1 MSTSKY
7 FSDIRLMEREASIGP
22 PDEFSFIMKGV
33 TVSITIA
40 NCIRRI
46 IGLDIPT
53 FTISPETIDY
63 KVNTSAWDP
72 EMITH
77 QISLM
82 PMKPDFLQK
91 ADLNML
97 ELVLDVKNEEMAYRY
112 VLSKEFIF
120 KNIETNKTIAVDNI
134 FVYDNLP
141 IVLLGPKQN
150 INLTCKMELMT
161 KRDSDARHQA
171 GMAGIDYI
179 IDEKNP
185 DNDPSEI
192 LFNVNIQTG
201 IGPKEL
207 ISMSFDNLI
216 NRLQSLQ
223 EAIRTK
229 DSNLL
234 YIQLNRYHRY
244 DFVFIGEDHTMGSL
258 IEKWNNRHDSRSVT
272 GYRQTR
278 DKKAITIDYGLNK
291 FAPVIFTQNND
302 GDDEKLENLVTK
314 SVASIDKN
322 KEKEQKDATI
332 KIFAENLSRL
342 EKYIIELKT
351 ELKNVKVLLIPNKD
365 YMDDINKKRIERLE
379 RS

>member
-1 MSTSKY
+1 
-7 FSDIRLMEREASIGP
+7 
-22 PDEFSFIMKGV
+22 
-33 TVSITIA
+33 
-40 NCIRRI
+40 
-46 IGLDIPT
+46 
-53 FTISPETIDY
+53 
-63 KVNTSAWDP
+63 
-72 EMITH
+72 
-77 QISLM
+77 
-82 PMKPDFLQK
+82 
-91 ADLNML
+91 
-97 ELVLDVKNEEMAYRY
+97 
-112 VLSKEFIF
+112 
-120 KNIETNKTIAVDNI
+120 
-134 FVYDNLP
+134 
-141 IVLLGPKQN
+141 
-150 INLTCKMELMT
+150 MELMT

>member
-63 KVNTSAWDP
+63 QVNTSAWDP

-120 KNIETNKTIAVDNI
+120 KNIETNKTIAVNNI

-150 INLTCKMELMT
+150 INLTCKLELMT
-161 KRDSDARHQA
+161 KRDSDAIHQA

-179 IDEKNP
+179 MDEKDP

-207 ISMSFDNLI
+207 ISMSFDHLI

-229 DSNLL
+229 DSIFL

-244 DFVFIGEDHTMGSL
+244 DFVFIGEDHTMGNL
-258 IEKWNNRHDSRSVT
+258 IEQWNNRHDSRSVT

-278 DKKAITIDYGLNK
+278 DKTSITIDYGLNK

-332 KIFAENLSRL
+332 RIFAENLSRL
-342 EKYIIELKT
+342 EKYIMELKT
-351 ELKNVKVLLIPNKD
+351 ELNNVKVLLIPNKD

>member
-1 MSTSKY
+1 MTSNY
-7 FSDIRLMEREASIGP
+7 FSDIRLMEKEDLIGP

-40 NCIRRI
+40 NSIRRI

-63 KVNTSAWDP
+63 NVNTSAWDP

-82 PMKPDFLQK
+82 PMKPDFLKK

-97 ELVLDVKNEEMAYRY
+97 ELTLDVKNEEMAYRY
-112 VLSKEFIF
+112 VLSNEFIL
-120 KNIETNKTIAVDNI
+120 KNIETNKTIPINNI

-150 INLTCKMELMT
+150 INLTCKMEIIT
-161 KRDSDARHQA
+161 KRDSDSRHQA

-179 IDEKNP
+179 SDEKDP
-185 DNDPSEI
+185 DKDPDEI
-192 LFNVNIQTG
+192 LFNVNLQTG
-201 IGPKEL
+201 ISPKEL
-207 ISMSFDNLI
+207 ISLSFDNLI
-216 NRLQSLQ
+216 NRLQKLQ
-223 EAIRTK
+223 EAIKTN
-229 DSNLL
+229 DPNLL

-244 DFVFIGEDHTMGSL
+244 DFVFIGEDHTIGSL

-272 GYRQTR
+272 GYRETR

-291 FAPVIFTQNND
+291 FSPVIFTENNN
-302 GDDEKLENLVTK
+302 GNGKKLENLVTN
-314 SVASIDKN
+314 SLASIDKG
-322 KEKEQKDATI
+322 KEKEQKDSTI
-332 KIFAENLSRL
+332 KIFLENLSRL
-342 EKYIIELKT
+342 EQYIMELKT
-351 ELKNVKVLLIPNKD
+351 DWNKVKVLLISNKD
-365 YMDDINKKRIERLE
+365 YMNDINQKRIERLN
-379 RS
+379 RP

>member
-1 MSTSKY
+1 
-7 FSDIRLMEREASIGP
+7 MEKEDLIGP

-40 NCIRRI
+40 NNIRRI

-63 KVNTSAWDP
+63 NVNTSAWDP

-82 PMKPDFLQK
+82 PMKPDFLNK

-97 ELVLDVKNEEMAYRY
+97 ELTLDVKNEEMAYRY
-112 VLSKEFIF
+112 VLSKEFIL
-120 KNIETNKTIAVDNI
+120 KNIETNKTIPINNI

-150 INLTCKMELMT
+150 INLTCKMELIT
-161 KRDSDARHQA
+161 KRDSDSRHQA

-179 IDEKNP
+179 SDEKDP
-185 DNDPSEI
+185 DKDPDEI
-192 LFNVNIQTG
+192 LFNVNLQTG
-201 IGPKEL
+201 ISPKEL
-207 ISMSFDNLI
+207 ISLSFDNLI
-216 NRLQSLQ
+216 NRLQKLQ
-223 EAIRTK
+223 EAIKTN
-229 DSNLL
+229 DPNLL

-244 DFVFIGEDHTMGSL
+244 DFVFIGEDHTIGSL

-272 GYRQTR
+272 GYRETR

-291 FAPVIFTQNND
+291 FSPVIFTENNN
-302 GDDEKLENLVTK
+302 GNGKKLENLVTK
-314 SVASIDKN
+314 SLASIDKG
-322 KEKEQKDATI
+322 KEKEQKDSTI
-332 KIFAENLSRL
+332 KIFLENLSRL
-342 EKYIIELKT
+342 EQYIMELKT
-351 ELKNVKVLLIPNKD
+351 DWNKVKVLLISNKD
-365 YMDDINKKRIERLE
+365 YMNDINQKRIERLN
-379 RS
+379 RP

>member
-7 FSDIRLMEREASIGP
+7 FSDIRLMERESLIGP

-63 KVNTSAWDP
+63 QVNTSAWDP

-97 ELVLDVKNEEMAYRY
+97 ELILDVKNENMAYRY

-150 INLTCKMELMT
+150 ISLTCKLELMT
-161 KRDSDARHQA
+161 KRESDSRHQA
-171 GMAGIDYI
+171 GTAGIDYI
-179 IDEKNP
+179 TDEKNP
-185 DNDPSEI
+185 DNDPSDI

-201 IGPKEL
+201 ISPKEL

-216 NRLQSLQ
+216 NRLQKMQ

-229 DSNLL
+229 DSKLL

-244 DFVFIGEDHTMGSL
+244 DFVFIGEDHSMGSL

-278 DKKAITIDYGLNK
+278 DKKAITIEYGLNK
-291 FAPVIFTQNND
+291 FSPVLFTQNNN
-302 GDDEKLENLVTK
+302 GDDEKLENLVIK
-314 SVASIDKN
+314 SVASIDKS
-322 KEKEQKDATI
+322 KENEQKEETI
-332 KIFAENLSRL
+332 KIFSENILRL
-342 EKYIIELKT
+342 ENYIIELKK
-351 ELKNVKVLLIPNKD
+351 EWNKVNILLVSNKD
-365 YMDDINKKRIERLE
+365 YMDDINKKRIERLG
-379 RS
+379 RF